1 MQYREAKTSRLNEP
15 MTLKEQH
22 QFCHE
27 LAVLQKYAVCLN
39 RGQVVE
45 NESENSM
52 FAMAYFMGWKWR
64 QNLLV
69 EVFEGQG
76 YPEKEFADFVHKAA
90 IVLNIVPFVPEKSD
104 KNEEFEIAMAG
115 RCSFTRSTDGKYA
128 FAAQIAFEAWCKALE
143 RKIAHDKT

>member
-1 MQYREAKTSRLNEP
+1 MKYREAKTSRLHEP
-15 MTLKEQH
+15 MTLEEQH
-22 QFCHE
+22 RFCYE
-27 LAVLQKYAVCLN
+27 LANLQKYAVCLN

-45 NESENSM
+45 SEEENSM

-69 EVFEGQG
+69 EVVDGEGF
-76 YPEKEFADFVHKAA
+76 PEKEFAEFVHKAA

-104 KNEEFEIAMAG
+104 KNEEFEIVMEG
-115 RCSFTRSTDGKYA
+115 RCSFTRSTSGKYA

-143 RKIAHDKT
+143 RKIANGKS